1 MSARTEG
8 LQPPD
13 AAALRDAVA
22 RALAEDR
29 VLQDV
34 TTQATVPPDQ
44 SGRGALL
51 IKQDGVLC
59 GLDLIREVYR
69 QLGGGVVALEA
80 LAADG
85 DAVSAGQVVATL
97 AGPLAALLSG
107 ERVALNFLQRLSG
120 VATLTRALVERAAEG
135 GPARITDTRKT
146 TPGLRAL
153 ERYAVRAGGGHNHR
167 DTLADGVLIKD
178 NHLAAAAARG
188 IALPELLAE
197 ARERA
202 PHSHRIEV
210 EAPDVETAL
219 LAIEAGAD
227 IVMLD
232 NMPVAAM
239 REAVDAAAGRGVLEA
254 SGGVN
259 LETVREIAATGV
271 DLISVGALTHSAP
284 ALDIS
289 LEVVPA

>member
-1 MSARTEG
+1 M
-8 LQPPD
+8 
-13 AAALRDAVA
+13 RDAVA
-22 RALAEDR
+22 RSLAEDR
-29 VLQDV
+29 VLEDV

-44 SGRGALL
+44 SGRGSLL
-51 IKQDGVLC
+51 VKRDGVLC
-59 GLDLIREVYR
+59 GLDAAREVFR
-69 QLGGGVVALEA
+69 QLGGTIAIEA
-80 LAADG
+80 RAADG
-85 DAVSAGQVVATL
+85 DAVACGQVVATR
-97 AGPLAALLSG
+97 AGPLSTLLSG

-120 VATLTRALVERAAEG
+120 IATLTRAFVERAAEG
-135 GPARITDTRKT
+135 GTARITDTRKT

-167 DTLADGVLIKD
+167 DTLADLVLIKD

-188 IALPELLAE
+188 VALPELRRE
-197 ARERA
+197 VRERA
-202 PHSHRIEV
+202 PHTHRIEV

-232 NMPVAAM
+232 NMTVAAM
-239 REAVDAAAGRGVLEA
+239 REAVEAAAGRAVLEA

-259 LETVREIAATGV
+259 LESVRKIAATGV

-289 LEVVPA
+289 LEVEPA

>member
-1 MSARTEG
+1 MSAGSEG
-8 LQPPD
+8 LRPPD
-13 AAALRDAVA
+13 GAALRDAVA

-44 SGRGALL
+44 SGRGSLL

-59 GLDLIREVYR
+59 GLDAVREVYR
-69 QLGGGVVALEA
+69 QLGGDVAIEA
-80 LAADG
+80 PATDG
-85 DAVSAGQVVATL
+85 DTVAHGQIVATL

-120 VATLTRALVERAAEG
+120 IATLTRAFVERTAEG
-135 GPARITDTRKT
+135 GAARITDTRKT

-167 DTLADGVLIKD
+167 DTLADAVLIKD

-188 IALPELLAE
+188 VTLPQLLRAT
-197 ARERA
+197 REHA
-202 PHSHRIEV
+202 PHTHRIEV

-232 NMPVAAM
+232 NMTVEAM
-239 REAVDAAAGRGVLEA
+239 REAVEAAGGRAVLEA

-271 DLISVGALTHSAP
+271 DLVSVGALTHSAP

-289 LEVVPA
+289 LEVEPA

>member
-1 MSARTEG
+1 MSGAREG
-8 LQPPD
+8 LRPPD

-22 RALAEDR
+22 RSLAEDR
-29 VLQDV
+29 VLEDV

-44 SGRGALL
+44 SGRGSLL
-51 IKQDGVLC
+51 VKQDGVLC
-59 GLDLIREVYR
+59 GLGAAREVFR
-69 QLGGGVVALEA
+69 QLGGAVAIEA
-80 LAADG
+80 RAADG
-85 DAVSAGQVVATL
+85 DAVASGQVVATL
-97 AGPLAALLSG
+97 AGPLATLLSG

-120 VATLTRALVERAAEG
+120 IATLTRAFVERAAEG
-135 GPARITDTRKT
+135 GVARITDTRKT

-167 DTLADGVLIKD
+167 DTLADLVLIKD

-188 IALPELLAE
+188 VALPELL
-197 ARERA
+197 REVREHA
-202 PHSHRIEV
+202 PRPRRIEV

-219 LAIEAGAD
+219 LAIEAGAE

-232 NMPVAAM
+232 NMKVAAM
-239 REAVDAAAGRGVLEA
+239 REAVEAAAGRAVLEA

-259 LETVREIAATGV
+259 LGTVREIAATGV

-289 LEVVPA
+289 LELEPA

>member
-1 MSARTEG
+1 MSGAREG
-8 LQPPD
+8 LRPPEPS
-13 AAALRDAVA
+13 ALREAVA

-34 TTQATVPPDQ
+34 TTLATVPPEQ
-44 SGRGALL
+44 AGRGALL

-59 GLDLIREVYR
+59 GLDLVHEVYR
-69 QLGGGVVALEA
+69 QLGGEVAMET
-80 LAADG
+80 LASDG
-85 DAVSAGQVVATL
+85 DAVTEGQVVARL
-97 AGPLAALLSG
+97 EGPLAALLSG

-120 VATLTRALVERAAEG
+120 TATLTRAFVERAAAG
-135 GPARITDTRKT
+135 GAARITDTRKT

-153 ERYAVRAGGGHNHR
+153 ERYAVRAGGGENHR
-167 DTLADGVLIKD
+167 DTLADAVLIKD

-188 IALPELLAE
+188 IALPQLLRE

-202 PHSHRIEV
+202 SHAQRIEV
-210 EAPDVETAL
+210 EVPDVETAL
-219 LAIEAGAD
+219 RAIAAGAE

-239 REAVDAAAGRGVLEA
+239 REAVEAAGGRAVLEA

-289 LEVVPA
+289 LEVAPS

>member
-1 MSARTEG
+1 MSATTEG
-8 LQPPD
+8 LRPPD
-13 AAALRDAVA
+13 AAALRDVVA

-44 SGRGALL
+44 SGRGSLL

-59 GLDLIREVYR
+59 GLDLVREVYR
-69 QLGGGVVALEA
+69 QLGGDVAIEA

-85 DAVSAGQVVATL
+85 DTVAHGQVVATL

-120 VATLTRALVERAAEG
+120 IATLTRAFVERAAAG

-167 DTLADGVLIKD
+167 DTLADAVLIKD

-188 IALPELLAE
+188 VTLPQLLRDT
-197 ARERA
+197 REHA
-202 PHSHRIEV
+202 PHTHRIEV

-232 NMPVAAM
+232 NMSVAAM
-239 REAVDAAAGRGVLEA
+239 REAVEAAGGRALLEA
-254 SGGVN
+254 SGGVS

-271 DLISVGALTHSAP
+271 DLVSAGALTHSAP

-289 LEVVPA
+289 LGVEPA

>member
-1 MSARTEG
+1 MSAASEG
-8 LQPPD
+8 LRPPD

-44 SGRGALL
+44 SGRGSLL
-51 IKQDGVLC
+51 IMQDGVLC
-59 GLDLIREVYR
+59 GLDAVREVYR
-69 QLGGGVVALEA
+69 QLGGDVAIEA

-85 DAVSAGQVVATL
+85 DTVAHGQIVAML

-120 VATLTRALVERAAEG
+120 IATLTRAFVERTAEG
-135 GPARITDTRKT
+135 GAARITDTRKT

-167 DTLADGVLIKD
+167 DTLADAVLIKD

-188 IALPELLAE
+188 VTLPQLLRE
-197 ARERA
+197 TRERA
-202 PHSHRIEV
+202 PHTHRIEV

-232 NMPVAAM
+232 NMTVEAM
-239 REAVDAAAGRGVLEA
+239 REAVEAAGGRALLEA

-271 DLISVGALTHSAP
+271 DLVSVGALTHSAP

-289 LEVVPA
+289 LEVEPA

>member
-1 MSARTEG
+1 MSGAPQG
-8 LQPPD
+8 LRPPD
-13 AAALRDAVA
+13 AATLRDAVA

-29 VLQDV
+29 VSQDV
-34 TTQATVPPDQ
+34 TTQATVPPEQ

-59 GLDLIREVYR
+59 GLGAVREVFR
-69 QLGGGVVALEA
+69 QLGDGVAIETQ
-80 LAADG
+80 AADG
-85 DAVSAGQVVATL
+85 DAVSCGQIAATL
-97 AGPLAALLSG
+97 AGPLAPLLSG

-120 VATLTRALVERAAEG
+120 IATLTRAFVERAAEG
-135 GPARITDTRKT
+135 GAARITDTRKT

-153 ERYAVRAGGGHNHR
+153 ERYAVRTGGGHNHR

-188 IALPELLAE
+188 VTLPQLLRE
-197 ARERA
+197 ARDRA
-202 PHSHRIEV
+202 PHTQRIEV
-210 EAPDVETAL
+210 EAPDAGTAL
-219 LAIEAGAD
+219 IAIEAGAD

-232 NMPVAAM
+232 NMPLEAM
-239 REAVDAAAGRGVLEA
+239 REAVEAAGGRALLEA
-254 SGGVN
+254 SGGVR

-289 LEVVPA
+289 LEVEPA

>member
-1 MSARTEG
+1 MSGASEG
-8 LQPPD
+8 LRPPD

-22 RALAEDR
+22 RSLAEDR
-29 VLQDV
+29 VLEDV

-44 SGRGALL
+44 SGRGSLL

-59 GLDLIREVYR
+59 GLDAAREVFR
-69 QLGGGVVALEA
+69 QLGGAIVLEA
-80 LAADG
+80 RAADG
-85 DAVSAGQVVATL
+85 DAVACGQVVATL
-97 AGPLAALLSG
+97 AGPLATLLSG

-120 VATLTRALVERAAEG
+120 IATLTRAFVERAAEG
-135 GPARITDTRKT
+135 GTARITDTRKT

-167 DTLADGVLIKD
+167 DTLADLVLIKD

-188 IALPELLAE
+188 TSLPELLRE
-197 ARERA
+197 VREHARDTQ
-202 PHSHRIEV
+202 RIEV

-219 LAIEAGAD
+219 LAIEAGAE

-232 NMPVAAM
+232 NMEVDAM
-239 REAVDAAAGRGVLEA
+239 REAVEAAAGRAVLEA

-289 LEVVPA
+289 LEVEPA

>member
-1 MSARTEG
+1 MSGAPQG
-8 LQPPD
+8 LRPPD
-13 AAALRDAVA
+13 AAALREAVA

-29 VLQDV
+29 VSQDV
-34 TTQATVPPDQ
+34 TTQATVPPGQ
-44 SGRGALL
+44 SGRGSLL

-59 GLDLIREVYR
+59 GLDTVREVYR
-69 QLGGGVVALEA
+69 QLGGGVAVEA

-85 DAVSAGQVVATL
+85 DAVRSRQVVATV
-97 AGPLAALLSG
+97 AGPLAPLLSG

-120 VATLTRALVERAAEG
+120 IATLTRAFVERAAEG
-135 GPARITDTRKT
+135 GAARITDTRKT

-153 ERYAVRAGGGHNHR
+153 ERYAVRAGGAHNHR

-188 IALPELLAE
+188 IALPQLLCE

-202 PHSHRIEV
+202 PHTQRIEV

-232 NMPVAAM
+232 NMPVEAM
-239 REAVDAAAGRGVLEA
+239 CEAVAAAGGRALLEA
-254 SGGVN
+254 SGGVS
-259 LETVREIAATGV
+259 LDTVREIAATGV

-289 LEVVPA
+289 LEVEPA

>member
-1 MSARTEG
+1 MAISVLSPKLASRIAAGEVIERPASVVKELIENSLDAGATRIRLEVSDG
-8 LQPPD
+8 GAKLVSVTDNGHGIGPD
-13 AAALRDAVA
+13 EIAVA
-22 RALAEDR
+22 FERF
-29 VLQDV
+29 
-34 TTQATVPPDQ
+34 ATSKIDESSDL
-44 SGRGALL
+44 SG
-51 IKQDGVLC
+51 I
-59 GLDLIREVYR
+59 
-69 QLGGGVVALEA
+69 
-80 LAADG
+80 
-85 DAVSAGQVVATL
+85 ATL
-97 AGPLAALLSG
+97 SRRYVEAVDGTG
-107 ERVALNFLQRLSG
+107 
-120 VATLTRALVERAAEG
+120 ATIL
-135 GPARITDTRKT
+135 DTRKT

-188 IALPELLAE
+188 VALPELLRE
-197 ARERA
+197 AREHA
-202 PHSHRIEV
+202 PHTHRIEV
-210 EAPDVETAL
+210 EAPDVATAL

-239 REAVDAAAGRGVLEA
+239 REAVEAAGGRAVLEA

-289 LEVVPA
+289 LEVEPA

>member
-1 MSARTEG
+1 MSATTEG
-8 LQPPD
+8 LRPPD
-13 AAALRDAVA
+13 AAVLRDVVA

-44 SGRGALL
+44 SGRGSLL

-59 GLDLIREVYR
+59 GLDLVREVYR
-69 QLGGGVVALEA
+69 QLGGDVAIEA

-85 DAVSAGQVVATL
+85 DTVAHGQVVATL

-120 VATLTRALVERAAEG
+120 IATLTRAFVERAAAG

-167 DTLADGVLIKD
+167 DTLADAVLIKD

-188 IALPELLAE
+188 VTLPQLLRDT
-197 ARERA
+197 REHA
-202 PHSHRIEV
+202 PHTHRIEV

-239 REAVDAAAGRGVLEA
+239 REAVEAAGGRALLEA
-254 SGGVN
+254 SGGVS

-271 DLISVGALTHSAP
+271 DLVSAGALTHSAP

-289 LEVVPA
+289 LGVEPA

>member
-1 MSARTEG
+1 MSGAPQG
-8 LQPPD
+8 LRPPD
-13 AAALRDAVA
+13 AAALREAVA
-22 RALAEDR
+22 RSLAEDR
-29 VLQDV
+29 VSQDV
-34 TTQATVPPDQ
+34 TTLATVPPGQ
-44 SGRGALL
+44 SGRGSLL

-59 GLDLIREVYR
+59 GLDAVREVFR
-69 QLGGGVVALEA
+69 QLGGVAVEA

-85 DAVSAGQVVATL
+85 DAVRSGQVVATV
-97 AGPLAALLSG
+97 AGPLAPLLSG

-120 VATLTRALVERAAEG
+120 IATLTRAFVERAAEG
-135 GPARITDTRKT
+135 GAARITDTRKT

-153 ERYAVRAGGGHNHR
+153 ERYAVRAGGAHNHR

-188 IALPELLAE
+188 VTLPQLLRA

-202 PHSHRIEV
+202 PHTQRIEV

-232 NMPVAAM
+232 NMTVEAM
-239 REAVDAAAGRGVLEA
+239 REAVAAAGGRALLEA

-259 LETVREIAATGV
+259 LDTVREIAATGV

-289 LEVVPA
+289 LEVEPA

>member
-1 MSARTEG
+1 MSGASGG
-8 LQPPD
+8 LRPPD
-13 AAALRDAVA
+13 AGALRDAVA

-29 VLQDV
+29 VLEDV

-44 SGRGALL
+44 FGRGSLL
-51 IKQDGVLC
+51 VKQDGVLC
-59 GLDLIREVYR
+59 GLDAAREVFR
-69 QLGGGVVALEA
+69 QLGGAVAIEA
-80 LAADG
+80 RAADG
-85 DAVSAGQVVATL
+85 DAVARGQVVATL

-120 VATLTRALVERAAEG
+120 IATLTRAFVERAAEG
-135 GPARITDTRKT
+135 GAARITDTRKT

-153 ERYAVRAGGGHNHR
+153 ERYAVRAGSGHNHR
-167 DTLADGVLIKD
+167 DTLADLVLIKD

-188 IALPELLAE
+188 VALPELL
-197 ARERA
+197 REVRGHA
-202 PHSHRIEV
+202 PHPRRIEV

-232 NMPVAAM
+232 NMEVASM
-239 REAVDAAAGRGVLEA
+239 REAVEAAAGRVVLEA

-259 LETVREIAATGV
+259 LDSVRQIAATGV

-289 LEVVPA
+289 LEVEPA